1 MQPNRL
7 GRILG
12 VGTRVAAEKLRD
24 GTAGAVAAVQRSNAA
39 ASSQPAAAAKPA
51 AASAA
56 PALQKTSLPASAAL
70 ADGGRRFARGA
81 GRFSSSLLRPFAR
94 ATGLLILQIT
104 GVFFALFTFVFAV
117 HSWQL
122 YRTAGWRDHHLPMY
136 LAFAVL
142 FAWFAI
148 SSFWRANR
156 RQKH

>member
-56 PALQKTSLPASAAL
+56 PALPKTSLPASAA
-70 ADGGRRFARGA
+70 
-81 GRFSSSLLRPFAR
+81 
-94 ATGLLILQIT
+94 
-104 GVFFALFTFVFAV
+104 
-117 HSWQL
+117 
-122 YRTAGWRDHHLPMY
+122 
-136 LAFAVL
+136 
-142 FAWFAI
+142 
-148 SSFWRANR
+148 
-156 RQKH
+156 